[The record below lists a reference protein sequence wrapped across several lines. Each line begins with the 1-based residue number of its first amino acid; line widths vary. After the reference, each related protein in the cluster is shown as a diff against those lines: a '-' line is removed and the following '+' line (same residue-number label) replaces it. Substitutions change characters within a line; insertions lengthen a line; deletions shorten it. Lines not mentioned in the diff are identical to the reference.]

1 MITVFTLHHILT
13 FSIDTFLKCIHYY
26 QYMKAKAFWSLFYP
40 CITNIMIIS
49 GSKGLKSRKFFKHII
64 KIIFSTHYISVF

>member
-26 QYMKAKAFWSLFYP
+26 QHMKVKAFWSLFYP
-40 CITNIMIIS
+40 CITNIMMIS
-49 GSKGLKSRKFFKHII
+49 GSKGLKSLKSFKYII
-64 KIIFSTHYISVF
+64 KIIFGTHYFSVF

>member
-49 GSKGLKSRKFFKHII
+49 WSKRSKNHAKFFKYII
-64 KIIFSTHYISVF
+64 KNNL